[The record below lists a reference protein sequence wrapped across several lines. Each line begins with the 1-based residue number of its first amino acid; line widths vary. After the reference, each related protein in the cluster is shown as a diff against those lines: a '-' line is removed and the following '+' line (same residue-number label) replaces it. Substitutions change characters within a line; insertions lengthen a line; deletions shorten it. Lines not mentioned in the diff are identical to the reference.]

1 MIGKKASILS
11 DTDNY
16 FLFSLNAHLASGMS
30 SALFRVK
37 DGPIGMTQGFA
48 IGYAFMYMIDNVSF
62 TFASCISMPLRVYI
76 DVTVGAWKIAFPGK
90 AVTRIRRV
98 PNR

>member
-1 MIGKKASILS
+1 MTGKKASILS

-48 IGYAFMYMIDNVSF
+48 LGYAFMYMIDNVSF
-62 TFASCISMPLRVYI
+62 TIASCILMSLCGRDGRCLVNRVSRKSCYSKQENPL
-76 DVTVGAWKIAFPGK
+76 
-90 AVTRIRRV
+90 
-98 PNR
+98 

>member
-1 MIGKKASILS
+1 MTGKKASILS

-62 TFASCISMPLRVYI
+62 TFASCISIPLCVYRHDGRCLENRVFRKSCYSNQES
-76 DVTVGAWKIAFPGK
+76 PQ
-90 AVTRIRRV
+90 
-98 PNR
+98 